1 MPINQIQAFAVE
13 CDICHRS
20 LVVAADVDPHHQFNI
35 DIFLT
40 PAVARAAANSSGW
53 CLGRELVACPK
64 CSPTTGAPPTQ
75 TPTSRDRGAGSRP
88 GPAAGS

>member
-1 MPINQIQAFAVE
+1 MSINQIEAFVVE

-20 LVVAADVDPHHQFNI
+20 LTVAADVDPHHQFNI

-53 CLGRELVACPK
+53 CLGRQLVACPK

-75 TPTSRDRGAGSRP
+75 TPAPDVGRDRELP
-88 GPAAGS
+88 GPAAES